1 MIKTEIEN
9 GFHKTYSDDNM
20 YIQKDETGE
29 LYVVAYDVK
38 ETQYTET
45 DIPIPEVKEYKL
57 NNMFELLEINNNI

>member
-1 MIKTEIEN
+1 MIKTGKDEKLY
-9 GFHKTYSDDNM
+9 KTYSDDNM

-29 LYVVAYDVK
+29 LYVIAYDVK